1 MERCVLSSYVKLR
14 GVHACPFTL
23 EMTTIDR
30 QILNN
35 IKDYVRIGTSTK
47 KHTDDERSL
56 LKSVLSI
63 CIGGENIEWDTE
75 NSVNT
80 VCELLGVGKTTVY
93 RHRKG
98 TNLTKPASRKRRS
111 DALNQQPWWD
121 HASAVMDT
129 FWEENCDEVP
139 DADNPAELHDFSDK
153 LNHRYDPLPDK
164 RDVTQRVCVGMY
176 GLELIYYIS

>member
-1 MERCVLSSYVKLR
+1 MSFQVTSNSEVCIATR
-14 GVHACPFTL
+14 PFTL

-35 IKDYVRIGTSTK
+35 IKDYVRTGTSTK

-98 TNLTKPASRKRRS
+98 TNLTKPASRRRRS

-121 HASAVMDT
+121 YASAVTDT

-139 DADNPAELHDFSDK
+139 DADDPAELHDFSDK
-153 LNHRYDPLPDK
+153 ANHRYDPLPDK
-164 RDVTQRVCVGMY
+164 PDVTQRVCVGMY
-176 GLELIYYIS
+176 GLELIYYVS

>member
-1 MERCVLSSYVKLR
+1 MSFQV
-14 GVHACPFTL
+14 
-23 EMTTIDR
+23 
-30 QILNN
+30 
-35 IKDYVRIGTSTK
+35 TSTPRCTYASIHTRNDNRSPNTQQHQRLYSYRHVNQ

-129 FWEENCDEVP
+129 LWEENCDEVP
-139 DADNPAELHDFSDK
+139 DADDPAELHDFSDK
-153 LNHRYDPLPDK
+153 ANHRYDPLPDK
-164 RDVTQRVCVGMY
+164 PDVTQRVCVGMY

>member
-1 MERCVLSSYVKLR
+1 MTSPFIRLVKGVCWFDQWKGVLSSYVKLR
-14 GVHACPFTL
+14 GGCTHASIHTRN
-23 EMTTIDR
+23 DNNR

-35 IKDYVRIGTSTK
+35 IKDYVRTGTSTK

-121 HASAVMDT
+121 HASAVMET

-139 DADNPAELHDFSDK
+139 DADDPA
-153 LNHRYDPLPDK
+153 
-164 RDVTQRVCVGMY
+164 
-176 GLELIYYIS
+176 